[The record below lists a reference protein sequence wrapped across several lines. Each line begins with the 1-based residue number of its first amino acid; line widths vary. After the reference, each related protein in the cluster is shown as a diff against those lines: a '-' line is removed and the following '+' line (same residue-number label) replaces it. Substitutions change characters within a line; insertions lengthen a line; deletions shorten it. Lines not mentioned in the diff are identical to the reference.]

1 MFAGSDDKM
10 AHEAG
15 SKIGKEAAAGKRG
28 LMPSAQVVRTL
39 LILVAAAFGLYLCY
53 RLALPFVPPLTWA
66 VVLAV
71 GFVPIHRRIEK
82 RIANRSLAASMSVSA
97 AVIVV
102 AVPVVLLAHQLI
114 HEAAN
119 GAAYVEQLLRSSD
132 WRPYVSGYPLITEL
146 LDWIENQFDPAGLIG
161 AVARWLTSQSR
172 SLLEG
177 SVAQAINAVMAFY
190 LLFYFLRDRERFIRA
205 AIGLSPLEEREA
217 AHVFGRFVE
226 TVQAII
232 FGTLVIAMVQGTL
245 GGLMFWWLDL
255 PTPVFWGAVMG
266 LLAIV
271 PVLGAFVIWVPAAI
285 MLVANGEYLSATILT
300 IWGAVIVA
308 SVDNLLFPVL
318 VGNRLKLHTVVAFIG
333 IVGGIIFLGASGLV
347 LGPAIVAVTIALIEI
362 MRTRFEGGSLPETGN
377 EPVSPLP

>member
-1 MFAGSDDKM
+1 MTRKAASKVDSETAG
-10 AHEAG
+10 HAG
-15 SKIGKEAAAGKRG
+15 VQV
-28 LMPSAQVVRTL
+28 LSAQMMRTL
-39 LILVAAAFGLYLCY
+39 LVLAAAAFGLYLCY
-53 RLALPFVPPLTWA
+53 RLALPFLPPLTWA

-71 GFVPIHRRIEK
+71 GFVPVHRKIE
-82 RIANRSLAASMSVSA
+82 RRFANRSIAAAISVAA
-97 AVIVV
+97 AVVVV
-102 AVPVVLLAHQLI
+102 AVPVLMVAHHLI
-114 HEAAN
+114 REAAN
-119 GAAYVEQLLRSSD
+119 GAAYVEQILRGSD
-132 WRPYVSGYPLITEL
+132 WRPYVSGYPRITEL
-146 LDWIENQFDPAGLIG
+146 FEWLENQFDPAGLIG
-161 AVARWLTSQSR
+161 TVARWLTSQSR

-177 SVAQAINAVMAFY
+177 SLTQAINVVMAFY
-190 LLFYFLRDRERFIRA
+190 LLFYFLRDRQRFISSA
-205 AIGLSPLEEREA
+205 FGLAPLEQVEA
-217 AHVFGRFVE
+217 EYVADRFVE

-245 GGLMFWWLDL
+245 GGLMFWWLGL

-271 PVLGAFVIWVPAAI
+271 PVLGAFVVWVPAAV
-285 MLVANGEYLSATILT
+285 MLAAGGEYLSATILT

-362 MRTRFEGGSLPETGN
+362 LRARFEGGALPGARSA
-377 EPVSPLP
+377 SPPS